1 MWTKRWD
8 RPLDDI
14 FEVQDKVSQQVVA
27 EVVPA
32 LKGKEHER
40 IKTKSPASFTAWDHY
55 LKGLSLFNVENR
67 DNNID
72 EIIKLC
78 DSAILLDDGFC
89 DAYVLKCR
97 CLYDLIFITK
107 YIHLPSNH
115 EEKFH

>member
-55 LKGLSLFNVENR
+55 LKGLSLFHVENR

-97 CLYDLIFITK
+97 YLYDLIFITK